1 MSLVDKLLEL
11 LGIGGPEMGYDT
23 IKEPGTTQPPLDEG
37 QKKLME
43 ELADTEVLVDIYNA
57 QRTMEQPQVELGAR
71 YMDKYRTE
79 VPGGLASLMFQP
91 VSISKP
97 NTFGSAVPSRLSQL
111 PDGTFLGKHQ
121 ILLKPLED
129 LKKRGYLPERRDR
142 TLLHEL
148 AHIGEFVTYDNLRDG
163 TLDQFA
169 NKGDYGGMKHLDGT
183 IDGNLAHTVIHAL
196 DDYYGP
202 NQKYRKLDRFLN
214 ESTDTEQIIGNKAYN
229 KEKVRQELK
238 AIEAEHNGVQAEIN
252 AEMKRIGKGNWNDTL
267 EALTRKRKELR
278 KERKN
283 LQRITKSYA
292 IKDEEG
298 GIDFEFN
305 EPTFEDRVLEDIFD
319 SGELKQKLL
328 DKDMRNYFSMG
339 EEIYK
344 DAKGTPAAI
353 EAAKAAIRKSN
364 EFRSK
369 GYGFDVTNLTPE
381 NVDKIIDLM
390 KKHNIT
396 ANKIAEKIIEQ
407 GSY

>member
-97 NTFGSAVPSRLSQL
+97 NTFGTAVPERLSQL

-121 ILLKPLED
+121 ILLKSIED
-129 LKKRGYLPERRDR
+129 LEKFGFKPEKRDQ

-148 AHIGEFVTYDNLRDG
+148 AHIGEFVTYDNFRD
-163 TLDQFA
+163 
-169 NKGDYGGMKHLDGT
+169 NKLQRTYGDFGGMKHLDGT
-183 IDGNLAHTVIHAL
+183 IDQDLAHTVIHAL

-214 ESTDTEQIIGNKAYN
+214 ESTDTEQIIGNKAYD

-278 KERKN
+278 KERRN
-283 LQRITKSYA
+283 LQTLTQSYA

-305 EPTFEDRVLEDIFD
+305 EPTLEDRVLEDIFD
-319 SGELKQKLL
+319 GGELKQKLL

-339 EEIYK
+339 EEIYNN
-344 DAKGTPAAI
+344 AKGTPAAI
-353 EAAKAAIRKSN
+353 EAAKAKIRRNN
-364 EFRSK
+364 ELRSK

-390 KKHNIT
+390 KKHTIT
-396 ANKIAEKIIEQ
+396 ANEIAEKIIEQ